1 MSKDGMPTAV
11 NKNDYGGNNDSN
23 KENNLV
29 MSLAFT
35 RHCLFSAALL
45 SLLDLCCFMTCALS
59 LVSTNLNG
67 QKNYSL
73 QFV

>member
-1 MSKDGMPTAV
+1 MPTAV
-11 NKNDYGGNNDSN
+11 NKNDYEGQNNNDSN

-67 QKNYSL
+67 PKNYSL
-73 QFV
+73 KFV